1 MTQYDKST
9 TDATMTGPKP
19 DMDEREYRDGAATET
34 EGETPRI
41 SFDVAERWDGGFLGE
56 ITITNA
62 TGQIIEDWSLD
73 FDTTGF
79 SINDAWGG
87 DLTVAGNMA
96 SLDAKGWT
104 TDIASGQATTFGFAA
119 TGTPPSELGSLTF
132 EANMEDGSKITL
144 SDNENP
150 DSDTADEPP
159 AVSDTGGGTLPVG
172 GEDGAPFGVADYDTV
187 LNKSMQFYYANY
199 AGDLPEDHP
208 ISWRW
213 DSTLDDGA
221 EVGRDLSGG
230 LFDAGDHVKFGL
242 PMAGTA
248 TTLAWGGLA
257 FEDGYKDTGAYDALS
272 DHLRQLN
279 DYFLN
284 AYDDKGTADLS
295 DDVFHAQVGDG
306 NTDHAFW
313 GAPEDMTM
321 DRPVYSVDAENPG
334 TEVTA
339 QTAAAMA
346 ASSMFF
352 REKGNTDY
360 ADELLDKAVQLFEFS
375 ETYQGEYTDTVTDAA
390 QFYNSWSG
398 YEDEL
403 SWSANWLYQAT
414 GDDAYLQK
422 SIDYYVE
429 PNTSFAFGW
438 DNMSNGTTLL
448 LAQQTGE
455 ARYVEDLDRH
465 LDYWMEDITTTP
477 GTDTNDGLAWVD
489 EWGSNRYAANTS
501 LLATVHAKNL
511 AEADASGNADRV
523 DDLLDFATDQ
533 LDFMMGDNPEEQSF
547 VVGFGEDFPRNPH
560 HRGASG
566 TTHVGDSDPNAYIL
580 QGALVGGPDQNG
592 DYNDVRSDYV
602 SNEVATDYN
611 AGFSGALAGVYESLT
626 YDDWM

>member
-1 MTQYDKST
+1 MTEHRRSI
-9 TDATMTGPKP
+9 ATSPKP
-19 DMDEREYRDGAATET
+19 DADSKEQRKEAATEPG
-34 EGETPRI
+34 GENPTL
-41 SFDVAERWDGGFLGE
+41 SFDVAERWNGGFLGE
-56 ITITNA
+56 ITITNVSDQ
-62 TGQIIEDWSLD
+62 TIEDWSLA

-79 SINDAWGG
+79 AIRDAWGG
-87 DLTVAGNMA
+87 DLNVEGNMVT
-96 SLDAKGWT
+96 LDAAGWT
-104 TDIASGQATTFGFAA
+104 TNIAPGQATTFGFAA
-119 TGTPPSELGSLTF
+119 NGRAPSELGSLAF
-132 EANMEDGSKITL
+132 EANMEDGSKILIPENGNSDPDADGETSTEPDAGAGTL
-144 SDNENP
+144 S
-150 DSDTADEPP
+150 
-159 AVSDTGGGTLPVG
+159 VG
-172 GEDGAPFGVADYDTV
+172 GEDGAPFGPVDYETV
-187 LNKSMQFYYANY
+187 LSKSMQFYYANY

-221 EVGRDLSGG
+221 DVGRDLSGG

-248 TTLAWGGLA
+248 TTLAWGGLE

-306 NTDHAFW
+306 NIDHAFW

-321 DRPVYSVDAENPG
+321 DRPVYSVDAKNPG

-352 REKGNTDY
+352 REKGSTAY
-360 ADELLDKAVQLFEFS
+360 ADELLDKAVRLFEFS
-375 ETYQGEYTDTVTDAA
+375 ETYLGKYTDTVTDAA

-414 GDDAYLQK
+414 GDEAYLQK
-422 SIDYYVE
+422 SINYYVE
-429 PNTSFAFGW
+429 PNTTFAYGW

-448 LAQQTGE
+448 LAQQTGD
-455 ARYVEDLDRH
+455 ARYVDDLNRH
-465 LDYWMEDITTTP
+465 LDYWMEDIATTP
-477 GTDTNDGLAWVD
+477 GTDTNYGLAWAD
-489 EWGSNRYAANTS
+489 QWGSNRYAANTS
-501 LLATVHAKNL
+501 LLATINAKNL
-511 AEADASGNADRV
+511 AEADAAGNADRV

-533 LDFMMGDNPEEQSF
+533 LDYMMGDNPDEQSF
-547 VVGFGEDFPRNPH
+547 VVGFGEDFPLNPH

-566 TTHVGDSDPNAYIL
+566 TTHVGDPDPNVYIL
-580 QGALVGGPDQNG
+580 QGALVGGPSENG
-592 DYNDVRSDYV
+592 DYDDVRSDYV
-602 SNEVATDYN
+602 ANEVATDYN
-611 AGFSGALAGVYESLT
+611 AGFSGALAGVYESLV